1 MVPKHNLPRNNE
13 YFVRLL
19 DDFPQVLLLLL
30 NFKVLNQKCSW
41 NVCRDRQRVTITVYS
56 IKWIKVMISTCS
68 IEFGNFKLP
77 RYNEHFFRYRGT
89 SL

>member
-13 YFVRLL
+13 YFVRSL

-41 NVCRDRQRVTITVYS
+41 NVCRDRQRVAITVYS

-68 IEFGNFKLP
+68 IELW
-77 RYNEHFFRYRGT
+77 
-89 SL
+89 

>member
-13 YFVRLL
+13 YFVRSL

-30 NFKVLNQKCSW
+30 NFKVLNRKCSW
-41 NVCRDRQRVTITVYS
+41 NLCQHVTLTVNS
-56 IKWIKVMISTCS
+56 IKWIKVMISACS
-68 IEFGNFKLP
+68 IESGNFKLP
-77 RYNEHFFRYRGT
+77 RYNEHFFRYHDT